1 MFATLMVS
9 FGYRLTLYSHSDKL
23 LVSRRKQADVTD
35 RIGFITHQGKQIL
48 LIDVSNCS
56 AADVEKTFRAVPEF
70 VTTRPRGSVFIL
82 TDFTGASFDL
92 EAIRVMKETAVFDK
106 SFVRKSA
113 WVGTADFPQVFSEN
127 LKNFARREFPAFKT
141 REAAL
146 AWLAED

>member
-9 FGYRLTLYSHSDKL
+9 FGYRLTLYSHGDKL

-70 VTTRPRGSVFIL
+70 
-82 TDFTGASFDL
+82 
-92 EAIRVMKETAVFDK
+92 VMKETAVFDK